1 MDVFLVIE
9 FDSTEQTYLNFPSLT
24 AQPIQARR
32 FVQGAF
38 QANPTMQCTLN
49 APALINN

>member
-1 MDVFLVIE
+1 MDGFLVIA
-9 FDSTEQTYLNFPSLT
+9 FDSTEQTYLNFPSPT
-24 AQPIQARR
+24 AQPIQA
-32 FVQGAF
+32 FLQGAF